1 MYTPRAEALRPNAL
15 PLYHVAFI
23 TTRLAT
29 STVCAASGAHNL
41 RLLSLSLCCLHICSN
56 DKLSAD
62 EVEEVQ
68 ALFQEQWCETYI
80 SPLKSFF

>member
-1 MYTPRAEALRPNAL
+1 MSMYCMLAEPVLSTYLR
-15 PLYHVAFI
+15 
-23 TTRLAT
+23 
-29 STVCAASGAHNL
+29 CA
-41 RLLSLSLCCLHICSN
+41 N